1 MRRGNGA
8 AARDRERK
16 QGCKRAALRTRAI
29 SGLQSEAALQSTSRF
44 LRKIACFSC
53 AFLGRMPTQSFL
65 RSRYE
70 GVEHQ
75 FMNRSSAIQSAN
87 GSEKA
92 FTTTHWSVVLEAQG
106 ESPAA
111 QRALEILCR
120 TYWRPLYG
128 FVRRHG
134 LGREEAQDLV
144 QEFFARLLEH
154 RNLDTVRRE
163 KGRLRSYLLVSLKR
177 FLAAERHRASG
188 VKRYESG
195 PHIPLDELLESEA
208 ADFELTETWSAD
220 RLYERHWALAVLEQV
235 LGRLESEYQAAGN
248 AVLFDRL
255 KEFLVGEKRLRTQAE
270 IATELGM
277 TENAVKQAFHRFR
290 QRYRLL
296 LREEI
301 AHTVAQAG
309 DVEGELRHLV
319 SVLRG

>member
-1 MRRGNGA
+1 MNGS
-8 AARDRERK
+8 
-16 QGCKRAALRTRAI
+16 
-29 SGLQSEAALQSTSRF
+29 SG
-44 LRKIACFSC
+44 
-53 AFLGRMPTQSFL
+53 
-65 RSRYE
+65 
-70 GVEHQ
+70 
-75 FMNRSSAIQSAN
+75 IQSAN
-87 GSEKA
+87 GGAMA
-92 FTTTHWSVVLEAQG
+92 FTTTHWSLVLEAQG
-106 ESPAA
+106 DTPAA

-177 FLAAERHRASG
+177 FLATERHRASG

-195 PHIPLDELLESEA
+195 PHIPLDELLESEV
-208 ADFELTETWSAD
+208 ADLELTETWSAD

-235 LGRLESEYQAAGN
+235 LGLLESEYQAAGKG
-248 AVLFDRL
+248 ALFDRL
-255 KEFLVGEKRLRTQAE
+255 KEFLVGERGLRTQAE

-319 SVLRG
+319 SVLRR

>member
-1 MRRGNGA
+1 MNG
-8 AARDRERK
+8 
-16 QGCKRAALRTRAI
+16 
-29 SGLQSEAALQSTSRF
+29 
-44 LRKIACFSC
+44 
-53 AFLGRMPTQSFL
+53 
-65 RSRYE
+65 
-70 GVEHQ
+70 
-75 FMNRSSAIQSAN
+75 SSAIQSAD
-87 GSEKA
+87 GGAMA

-106 ESPAA
+106 ETPAA

-177 FLAAERHRASG
+177 FLATERHRASG

-195 PHIPLDELLESEA
+195 PHIPLDELRESEV

-255 KEFLVGEKRLRTQAE
+255 KEFLVGEPGLRTQAE

-301 AHTVAQAG
+301 AHTVTQAG

>member
-1 MRRGNGA
+1 MNGSA
-8 AARDRERK
+8 
-16 QGCKRAALRTRAI
+16 
-29 SGLQSEAALQSTSRF
+29 
-44 LRKIACFSC
+44 
-53 AFLGRMPTQSFL
+53 
-65 RSRYE
+65 
-70 GVEHQ
+70 
-75 FMNRSSAIQSAN
+75 AIQSAN
-87 GSEKA
+87 GGGMQ

-106 ESPAA
+106 ETPAA

-177 FLAAERHRASG
+177 FLATERHRASG
-188 VKRYESG
+188 VKRYETG
-195 PHIPLDELLESEA
+195 PYIRLDELLESEV
-208 ADFELTETWSAD
+208 ADFELAETWTAD
-220 RLYERHWALAVLEQV
+220 RLYERHWALAGLEQV
-235 LGRLESEYQAAGN
+235 LGRLEFDYQAAGN

-255 KEFLVGEKRLRTQAE
+255 KEFLVGEPGLRTQAE

-309 DVEGELRHLV
+309 DVESELRHLV

>member
-1 MRRGNGA
+1 
-8 AARDRERK
+8 
-16 QGCKRAALRTRAI
+16 
-29 SGLQSEAALQSTSRF
+29 
-44 LRKIACFSC
+44 
-53 AFLGRMPTQSFL
+53 
-65 RSRYE
+65 
-70 GVEHQ
+70 
-75 FMNRSSAIQSAN
+75 MNNSSVIQSAN
-87 GSEKA
+87 GGAMA
-92 FTTTHWSVVLEAQG
+92 FTTTHWSIVLEAQG
-106 ESPAA
+106 ETPAA

-154 RNLDTVRRE
+154 KNLEAVRRE

-177 FLAAERHRASG
+177 FLASEQHRASG

-195 PHIPLDELLESEA
+195 PHIPLDELLESEI
-208 ADFELTETWSAD
+208 ADFELTETWTAD

-235 LGRLESEYQAAGN
+235 LGRLESEYRAAGN

-255 KEFLVGEKRLRTQAE
+255 KEFLVGEPGLRTQAE

-319 SVLRG
+319 SILRT

>member
-1 MRRGNGA
+1 MNG
-8 AARDRERK
+8 
-16 QGCKRAALRTRAI
+16 
-29 SGLQSEAALQSTSRF
+29 
-44 LRKIACFSC
+44 
-53 AFLGRMPTQSFL
+53 
-65 RSRYE
+65 
-70 GVEHQ
+70 
-75 FMNRSSAIQSAN
+75 SSAIQSAD
-87 GSEKA
+87 GGAMA

-106 ESPAA
+106 ETPAA

-177 FLAAERHRASG
+177 FLATERNRASG

-195 PHIPLDELLESEA
+195 PHIPLDELLESEV

-255 KEFLVGEKRLRTQAE
+255 KEFLVGEPGLRTQAE

-301 AHTVAQAG
+301 AHTVTQAG

>member
-1 MRRGNGA
+1 MNG
-8 AARDRERK
+8 
-16 QGCKRAALRTRAI
+16 
-29 SGLQSEAALQSTSRF
+29 S
-44 LRKIACFSC
+44 
-53 AFLGRMPTQSFL
+53 P
-65 RSRYE
+65 
-70 GVEHQ
+70 
-75 FMNRSSAIQSAN
+75 AIQSAN
-87 GSEKA
+87 GGAMA
-92 FTTTHWSVVLEAQG
+92 FTTTHWSIVLEAQG
-106 ESPAA
+106 ETPAA

-177 FLAAERHRASG
+177 FLATERHRASG

-195 PHIPLDELLESEA
+195 PHIPLDQLLESEV
-208 ADFELTETWSAD
+208 ADFELAETWSAD

-235 LGRLESEYQAAGN
+235 LGRLESEYRAAGN
-248 AVLFDRL
+248 TVLFDRL
-255 KEFLVGEKRLRTQAE
+255 KEFLVGEPGLRTQAE

-301 AHTVAQAG
+301 AHTVTQAG

>member
-1 MRRGNGA
+1 MNG
-8 AARDRERK
+8 
-16 QGCKRAALRTRAI
+16 
-29 SGLQSEAALQSTSRF
+29 
-44 LRKIACFSC
+44 
-53 AFLGRMPTQSFL
+53 
-65 RSRYE
+65 
-70 GVEHQ
+70 
-75 FMNRSSAIQSAN
+75 SSAIQSAD
-87 GSEKA
+87 GGAMA

-106 ESPAA
+106 ETPAA

-177 FLAAERHRASG
+177 FLATERHRASG

-195 PHIPLDELLESEA
+195 PHIPLDELLESEV

-235 LGRLESEYQAAGN
+235 LDRLESEYQAAGN

-255 KEFLVGEKRLRTQAE
+255 KEFLVGEPGLRTQAE

-301 AHTVAQAG
+301 AHTVTQAG

>member
-1 MRRGNGA
+1 MSAAEDEVSSLTAVSSA
-8 AARDRERK
+8 AAG
-16 QGCKRAALRTRAI
+16 QNAAA
-29 SGLQSEAALQSTSRF
+29 S
-44 LRKIACFSC
+44 
-53 AFLGRMPTQSFL
+53 
-65 RSRYE
+65 
-70 GVEHQ
+70 
-75 FMNRSSAIQSAN
+75 
-87 GSEKA
+87 

-106 ESPAA
+106 ETPAA

-154 RNLDTVRRE
+154 RNLDMVRRE

-177 FLAAERHRASG
+177 FVASEQHRASG
-188 VKRYESG
+188 VKRYAGG
-195 PHIPLDELLESEA
+195 PHIPLDELLESEV
-208 ADFELTETWSAD
+208 ADLELTETWSAD

-235 LGRLESEYQAAGN
+235 LGRLESEYRAAGN

-255 KEFLVGEKRLRTQAE
+255 KEFLVGERSRPTQAE

-290 QRYRLL
+290 QRYRVL

-301 AHTVAQAG
+301 AHTVIAPG
-309 DVEGELRHLV
+309 DIEDELRHLV

>member
-1 MRRGNGA
+1 MSAAEDSESVRELTAIGSA
-8 AARDRERK
+8 AAG
-16 QGCKRAALRTRAI
+16 QHTAA
-29 SGLQSEAALQSTSRF
+29 S
-44 LRKIACFSC
+44 
-53 AFLGRMPTQSFL
+53 
-65 RSRYE
+65 
-70 GVEHQ
+70 
-75 FMNRSSAIQSAN
+75 
-87 GSEKA
+87 

-106 ESPAA
+106 ETPAA

-134 LGREEAQDLV
+134 VGREEAQDLV

-154 RNLDTVRRE
+154 RNLDTVQRE

-195 PHIPLDELLESEA
+195 PHIPLDELFSSEA
-208 ADFELTETWSAD
+208 ADFELAETWSAD

-235 LGRLESEYQAAGN
+235 LGRLESEYRAAGN

-255 KEFLVGEKRLRTQAE
+255 KEFLVGERGLRTQAE
-270 IATELGM
+270 IAIELGM

-319 SVLRG
+319 SVLRR

>member
-1 MRRGNGA
+1 MNGSPA
-8 AARDRERK
+8 
-16 QGCKRAALRTRAI
+16 
-29 SGLQSEAALQSTSRF
+29 
-44 LRKIACFSC
+44 
-53 AFLGRMPTQSFL
+53 
-65 RSRYE
+65 
-70 GVEHQ
+70 V
-75 FMNRSSAIQSAN
+75 QSAN
-87 GSEKA
+87 SGGMQ
-92 FTTTHWSVVLEAQG
+92 FTTTHWSIVLEAQG
-106 ESPAA
+106 ETPAA
-111 QRALEILCR
+111 QKALEILCR

-128 FVRRHG
+128 FARRHG

-154 RNLDTVRRE
+154 KNLEAVRRE

-177 FLAAERHRASG
+177 FLASERHRASG

-220 RLYERHWALAVLEQV
+220 RIYERHWALAVLEQV
-235 LGRLESEYQAAGN
+235 LGRLESEYRAAGN

-255 KEFLVGEKRLRTQAE
+255 KEFLVGERGLRTQAE
-270 IATELGM
+270 IATELGL

-290 QRYRLL
+290 QRYRVL

-301 AHTVAQAG
+301 AHTVTQAG

-319 SVLRG
+319 SVLRT